1 MNFPFGKKRKI
12 VSANWR
18 LKALY
23 ADEIN
28 ENCILH
34 ARLKAVE
41 SELER
46 VRKER
51 ISLQTQLN
59 LLQRNLLKGEIQNIR
74 EEQKKPE

>member
-1 MNFPFGKKRKI
+1 MNFPFGENRKI
-12 VSANWR
+12 ISANWR

-41 SELER
+41 SELDR

-59 LLQRNLLKGEIQNIR
+59 LLERKLLQRQNTEYTGKT
-74 EEQKKPE
+74 EEA

>member
-1 MNFPFGKKRKI
+1 MGKKRKI
-12 VSANWR
+12 VSTNWR

-28 ENCILH
+28 ENCMLN

-59 LLQRNLLKGEIQNIR
+59 LLQMNLLKGEIQNTQ
-74 EEQKKPE
+74 EKQKKSE

>member
-12 VSANWR
+12 ISANWR
-18 LKALY
+18 LKALL

-28 ENCILH
+28 ENCILS
-34 ARLKAVE
+34 AQLKAVE

-51 ISLQTQLN
+51 ISLQTHVN
-59 LLQRNLLKGEIQNIR
+59 LLEGKIEHIQR
-74 EEQKKPE
+74 EQKKPE